1 MNFALF
7 DVLMNIPHT
16 LLFFYYN
23 AKMVNV
29 KNIKLY
35 IFVAGIL
42 SGSIVYLNNIGVLDK
57 DVRIIGT
64 SVIFVF
70 IGCFFTENR
79 KQIIIFSAINYM
91 LSMVLESVA
100 FVLCYVFMG
109 EHVAIVAQDKFY
121 NVAFKLLFVL
131 FYAVL
136 ISKTCRIWNKF
147 NIKHIK
153 SKNIDLILPVILI
166 QITFYIVMCIEFM
179 VNSKN
184 IVTGAIALFSAL
196 AGILLDVIMYF
207 LVNLIVDK
215 ENELYKEQIFDIRLS
230 VQKKREL
237 RLEQEVIKGNSI
249 KADILSGIKVAENFL
264 EERKLEKAFE
274 CLDEIINKVSPT
286 YVNCKN
292 KVVNAILEEKSYE
305 CENSGIKFVTDIELE
320 NNMAISNPELC
331 IVVSNLLDNAIR
343 ACEKVVGKFISISA
357 REKQGYLVIK
367 QENSFDGVV
376 ENHHTGLL
384 SEHGLGLGIIESL
397 AMKYDGSLKTE
408 TEENPD
414 GTHIFKTVV
423 VLKNS
428 N

>member
-1 MNFALF
+1 MNFAIF

-35 IFVAGIL
+35 ILVAGIL
-42 SGSIVYLNNIGVLDK
+42 SGSIVYLNNIGGLDK
-57 DVRIIGT
+57 DIRIIST
-64 SVIFVF
+64 SVVFVF

-79 KQIIIFSAINYM
+79 KRIIIFSTINYM

-100 FVLCYVFMG
+100 FVLCYAFMG

-131 FYAVL
+131 FYAIL

-147 NIKHIK
+147 NIRHMK
-153 SKNIDLILPVILI
+153 SKNIDLLLPVILI

-196 AGILLDVIMYF
+196 AGVVLDVIMYF
-207 LVNLIVDK
+207 LVNSVVDK
-215 ENELYKEQIFDIRLS
+215 ESELHKEQIFDIGLLM
-230 VQKKREL
+230 QKKRKE
-237 RLEQEVIKGNSI
+237 RLEQEILKGNSI
-249 KADILSGIKVAENFL
+249 KADILNGIKVAENFL
-264 EERKLEKAFE
+264 EERKLEKTFE
-274 CLDEIINKVSPT
+274 CLDEIVNKVSST

-292 KVVNAILEEKSYE
+292 KVVNAILEDKSRE
-305 CENSGIKFVTDIELE
+305 CEKVGIKFATDIMLE
-320 NNMAISNPELC
+320 NNIAISNPELC
-331 IVVSNLLDNAIR
+331 IVMSNLLDNAIR
-343 ACEKVVGKFISISA
+343 ACENVTDKFIILSA

-376 ENHHTGLL
+376 ENRRTGVL

-408 TEENPD
+408 TEDKPD
-414 GTHIFKTVV
+414 GTHIFKTIV

>member
-1 MNFALF
+1 MSFAIF

-29 KNIKLY
+29 KNIRLY

-42 SGSIVYLNNIGVLDK
+42 SGSVVYLNNIGILDK

-70 IGCFFTENR
+70 IGCIFTEKR
-79 KQIIIFSAINYM
+79 KQIIIFSTINYM

-100 FVLCYVFMG
+100 FVLCYAFMG

-136 ISKTCRIWNKF
+136 ISNTCKIWNKF
-147 NIKHIK
+147 NIKHMK
-153 SKNIDLILPVILI
+153 SKNIDLLLPVILI

-207 LVNLIVDK
+207 LVNSIVDK
-215 ENELYKEQIFDIRLS
+215 ENELYREQIFDIGLMM
-230 VQKKREL
+230 QKKRKE
-237 RLEQEVIKGNSI
+237 RLEQEILKGNII
-249 KADILSGIKVAENFL
+249 KADILNGIIVAEKFL
-264 EERKLEKAFE
+264 EERKLKKTIE
-274 CLDEIINKVSPT
+274 CLEEIVNKASST

-292 KVVNAILEEKSYE
+292 KVVNAILEEKSCE
-305 CENSGIKFVTDIELE
+305 CEKAGIKFATDIMLE

-343 ACEKVVGKFISISA
+343 ACENVAGKYIHISA

-376 ENHHTGLL
+376 ENRRAGLL

-397 AMKYDGSLKTE
+397 ATKYDGSLKIE
-408 TEENPD
+408 YEQAID
-414 GTHIFKTVV
+414 GKWIFRTTVV
-423 VLKNS
+423 MKNYV
-428 N
+428 